1 MWRNVKCS
9 DLNCIKYSGLIS
21 HIVCKIK
28 WNLRIWLEHIYA
40 AGSWCLGKLKMFSSH
55 SEISDFQSNSG
66 KTECKR
72 ANTMISKDAPNR
84 KLSLKYSPIFSL
96 RVWGQGWWGWAGC
109 CLIYML
115 AILTLHYSSILLS
128 DTAAHH
134 TQWPSRSAAL
144 LPGCYS

>member
-84 KLSLKYSPIFSL
+84 RLSLKYSPDIQSACLGSGVRL
-96 RVWGQGWWGWAGC
+96 RVGW
-109 CLIYML
+109 LL
-115 AILTLHYSSILLS
+115 SNVLTRHYSSILLS

>member
-66 KTECKR
+66 KTECKHDDIKGCTKSEVVPEIFPHIQSACLGSGLVR
-72 ANTMISKDAPNR
+72 VGWL
-84 KLSLKYSPIFSL
+84 LSN
-96 RVWGQGWWGWAGC
+96 V
-109 CLIYML
+109 
-115 AILTLHYSSILLS
+115 LTRHYSSILLS

-134 TQWPSRSAAL
+134 TQWPSRSGMGSL
-144 LPGCYS
+144 LPWCYS